1 MDYELHIQDPTS
13 EKTVYLFE
21 AILDACRKASS
32 WQGVFAFASRSGA
45 ESLIGDPQIQKFLR
59 KSRMSLLVGLDAVTT
74 RQTLE
79 CLRELEEEHQY
90 LDVRV
95 FWNPTGA
102 LFHPKIARFEYPG
115 GAQSIIVGSGNLTL
129 GGLQQ
134 NFEAFSVI
142 RTAANE
148 PLDLSSW
155 RYFSSEHASRFRSI
169 DDEVLE
175 RAAQNRVSVPRQ
187 RGSSLRPGA
196 QTVAEVGQHVGSISV
211 VGGTGRFLVAQVPRA
226 GDRWHQIHFNKEVIQ
241 QFFRVRPNTTQR
253 VYLVECGQGGSFGEQ
268 EIRPCVY
275 SAANKNHKIEVASH
289 HGKPYPEQGSPIVI
303 YRELQVRSFA
313 YMLLMPGDPGH
324 AEMLNLTETLAGIGR
339 GAARVITEITR
350 IRDAW
355 PACPLIEVIDALTE
369 KG

>member
-21 AILDACRKASS
+21 AILDASREASS
-32 WQGVFAFASRSGA
+32 WQGVFAFASRTGV

-59 KSRMSLLVGLDAVTT
+59 KSKMSLLVGLDAVTT

-79 CLRELEEEHQY
+79 CLRELEEEHQH

-102 LFHPKIARFEYPG
+102 LFHPKIARFEYPD

-129 GGLQQ
+129 GGLRQ

-148 PLDLSSW
+148 TLDLSSW
-155 RYFSSEHASRFRSI
+155 LYFARKHACRFRAI
-169 DDEVLE
+169 DEEVLE

-196 QTVAEVGQHVGSISV
+196 QTLAEVGHHVGSVAV

-226 GDRWHQIHFNKEVIQ
+226 GDRWHQIHFNGEVIQ

-253 VYLVECGQGGSFGEQ
+253 VYLVECGRGGSFGEQ
-268 EIRPCVY
+268 EVRPCVY

-289 HGKPYPEQGSPIVI
+289 HGKPYPGQGSPIVI

-324 AEMLNLTETLAGIGR
+324 AEMLNLTETLPSVGP
-339 GAARVITEITR
+339 GAPRVITETAY

-355 PACPLIEVIDALTE
+355 PVCPLIKAIDALVE
-369 KG
+369 QG